1 MSKEFNQNC
10 DCEIQPCLLH
20 QTEIKE
26 ENKIIEDQEAKII
39 DIQGINED
47 LIHVSI
53 IDEYRVIYTGALE
66 KDEIQ

>member
-1 MSKEFNQNC
+1 M
-10 DCEIQPCLLH
+10 D
-20 QTEIKE
+20 
-26 ENKIIEDQEAKII
+26 NKAEII

-53 IDEYRVIYTGALE
+53 VDEYGVIYTGALE